1 MANAEGVEVPKK
13 CPNRTRGVNRK
24 RSRACTAT
32 DADERCA
39 MHKDKPPGIFDLT
52 ERSMRY
58 AAGFCFV
65 VGFVLSVLVR
75 IGVVLAREHFYQPTP
90 WSGS

>member
-1 MANAEGVEVPKK
+1 MA
-13 CPNRTRGVNRK
+13 
-24 RSRACTAT
+24 RACTSAAAK
-32 DADERCA
+32 DNLP
-39 MHKDKPPGIFDLT
+39 MHKDKPPGIFDLS

-65 VGFVLSVLVR
+65 VGFLASVIVR
-75 IGVVLAREHFYQPTP
+75 IGVALARDHFSQAAP

>member
-1 MANAEGVEVPKK
+1 V
-13 CPNRTRGVNRK
+13 
-24 RSRACTAT
+24 
-32 DADERCA
+32 
-39 MHKDKPPGIFDLT
+39 HKDKPPGIFDLS

-65 VGFVLSVLVR
+65 AGFIVSVIAR
-75 IGVVLAREHFYQPTP
+75 IGVVLAREHFSQSSP

>member
-1 MANAEGVEVPKK
+1 MDAAE
-13 CPNRTRGVNRK
+13 RW
-24 RSRACTAT
+24 S
-32 DADERCA
+32 

-65 VGFVLSVLVR
+65 VGFVLSVIVR
-75 IGVVLAREHFYQPTP
+75 IGVELAREHFSQPTP
-90 WSGS
+90 WSGF